1 MKSMEQN
8 EETQKSEIED
18 AQKLAETVTSAIRGP
33 RYGIFEQLICQRLI
47 QATVTTD
54 PLRNVQLIA
63 ETVLMIDP
71 EMQKTL
77 KLDMAKT
84 EIVKLVCDALQ
95 HRTITNLKDTLK
107 PLVTVK
113 WGFPLTEESF
123 KKFIEPW
130 TNASFQHFPAYIQ
143 SKHGFHYRYWICA
156 HCHNIVGDS
165 IRGNFG
171 IEKSSQSYSYTKEE
185 LCKFCG
191 VNVEQG
197 NYRNPNPFVSYIGFE
212 WDSDAT
218 DVVKFFAATDALTQ
232 DGYASL
238 ETNFLAWAM
247 PFIMD
252 TTRRLTEA
260 VKPEIYNE
268 IAKLMIKP
276 KNEAEK

>member
-1 MKSMEQN
+1 MEQN
-8 EETQKSEIED
+8 EETQGSEIEEG
-18 AQKLAETVTSAIRGP
+18 QKLAETVTSAIRGP
-33 RYGIFEQLICQRLI
+33 KYGIFEQLICQRLI

-71 EMQKTL
+71 EMQKKL
-77 KLDMAKT
+77 ELDMAKT

-95 HRTITNLKDTLK
+95 HRTTINLIDRLR

-113 WGFPLTEESF
+113 WGFPKTEENF
-123 KKFIEPW
+123 KKFVEPW
-130 TNASFQHFPAYIQ
+130 NNTGHSYYPDQIQ
-143 SKHGFHYRYWICA
+143 SEHGVQYKYWVCA
-156 HCHNIVGDS
+156 NCRNAVADS
-165 IRGNFG
+165 IRGKLG
-171 IEKSSQSYSYTKEE
+171 IKKRANYYDKDT
-185 LCKFCG
+185 CMFCG
-191 VNVEQG
+191 VDLERDSVL
-197 NYRNPNPFVSYIGFE
+197 NPNPLLFYIGFE
-212 WDSDAT
+212 WDKDAT
-218 DVVKFFAATDALTQ
+218 NAERFFPITEALTQ

-260 VKPEIYNE
+260 VKPEIYNQ